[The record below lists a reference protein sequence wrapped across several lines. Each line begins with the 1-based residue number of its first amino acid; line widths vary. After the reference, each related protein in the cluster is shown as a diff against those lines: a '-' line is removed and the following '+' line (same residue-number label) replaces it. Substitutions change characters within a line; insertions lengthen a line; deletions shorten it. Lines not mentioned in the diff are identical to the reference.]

1 MNGHRSC
8 TNAKSNTFLY
18 EHFNIPGH
26 SFEKAYIQI
35 IDFVDPDISDDIKRD
50 LRTRE
55 DYWIDKLGTA
65 YPLGLNDNK
74 KGCGNISQGKAVN
87 YFNGSISRYKRGR
100 GKKRPPKRKSRDEI
114 IANISD
120 FKLYIQ
126 KILIIPYLKY

>member
-8 TNAKSNTFLY
+8 TNAKSHTFLY

-35 IDFVDPDISDDIKRD
+35 IDFVDPNISNDIKND
-50 LRTRE
+50 LRIRE

-74 KGCGNISQGKAVN
+74 KGCGNISQGKYGVPEGPN
-87 YFNGSISRYKRGR
+87 
-100 GKKRPPKRKSRDEI
+100 
-114 IANISD
+114 
-120 FKLYIQ
+120 Q
-126 KILIIPYLKY
+126 KIVSKHIYQNIYQNIYRI